1 MPLAD
6 DLLKRLD
13 LLELEQD
20 RQQEEVIS
28 LAEDI
33 SPVIGLKFENI
44 AVKKSTK
51 GYVILLEFADAPVS
65 EWSDETNGWRSR
77 SLGSRYTSIQQAD
90 KKLAILKQK
99 WPEYPLRIGL
109 IT

>member
-1 MPLAD
+1 MSLTD
-6 DLLKRLD
+6 NLLKRLD
-13 LLELEQD
+13 FLELEQD
-20 RQQEEVIS
+20 RQQEEVMS
-28 LAEDI
+28 LAEEI
-33 SPVIGLKFENI
+33 SPEIGLKMENI
-44 AVKKSTK
+44 NVKKSTK

-65 EWSDETNGWRSR
+65 EWSDETNGWRSKN
-77 SLGSRYTSIQQAD
+77 LGSRYTSIQQAD